1 MVKFDNFYACIS
13 QTNSKRVLNLT
24 EMNRRNNF
32 NQASHLPLPHI
43 LIVIWFQLQ
52 INILNKLRWSQRSQ
66 SRLKRFETFLRRLRS
81 TELSTSSML
90 DNQGLGSLSGYW
102 SSFPWS
108 SLELIGETINVFFS
122 LYVTHK
128 AQIVL
133 FWYIILSSR
142 ARASSAKIGG

>member
-1 MVKFDNFYACIS
+1 
-13 QTNSKRVLNLT
+13 
-24 EMNRRNNF
+24 
-32 NQASHLPLPHI
+32 
-43 LIVIWFQLQ
+43 
-52 INILNKLRWSQRSQ
+52 
-66 SRLKRFETFLRRLRS
+66 
-81 TELSTSSML
+81 ML